1 MTHIRTLNISRQVNI
16 ISVNDFASNSN
27 LLQARCESRNV
38 KGCWWRRRR
47 QIGHMKGA
55 SEQRFRCSCRI
66 EVQTISWF
74 HRVKLS
80 WNCHEIVMKLSSSWN
95 CRAIVMKL
103 SWNCHEI
110 VVILSSYSPI
120 IILSSNCREMVI
132 IFSCRSSY
140 CHEIV
145 IKWTSNCPQNF
156 QAQLTDI

>member
-1 MTHIRTLNISRQVNI
+1 MLSVSVRGVMVRRKFKKYSSDTISQI
-16 ISVNDFASNSN
+16 HELIQFLISYRGLDPSIDPDLVSNSN
-27 LLQARCESRNV
+27 N
-38 KGCWWRRRR
+38 
-47 QIGHMKGA
+47 
-55 SEQRFRCSCRI
+55 RCSCRI